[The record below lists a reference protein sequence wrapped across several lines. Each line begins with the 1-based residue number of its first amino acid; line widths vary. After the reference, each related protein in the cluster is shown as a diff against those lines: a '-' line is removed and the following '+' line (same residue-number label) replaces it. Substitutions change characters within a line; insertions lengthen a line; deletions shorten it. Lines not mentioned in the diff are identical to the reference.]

1 MWFELGGEREREAR
15 FWRFGLMA
23 RETWG
28 RRRRRRKVLSRPLL
42 SCAAT
47 KAGGGGA
54 RIAYGRRRFSV
65 SSRGSSWSEFSL
77 LCSVLCSV
85 SWGFDSSSSCSCSWS
100 FEKVIMISSSWAVNG
115 FYFHLLPDE
124 LYRCCSYVFFAQTLQ
139 WEETDYYQDHVSL
152 LLFGSLSLSLWKSE
166 KLWTLVHVW
175 YSASTFDRFSRSFQM
190 NEQSFQYEYRWSI
203 VFSFPDILPIPLF
216 YPQIC
221 VVVLV
226 CLNAT
231 VSQSHSFQR
240 SWIEFQCEQK
250 FHSVFSKK
258 SRSFTQTQY

>member
-47 KAGGGGA
+47 KAGGGA

-152 LLFGSLSLSLWKSE
+152 LLFGSLSLSLSE
-166 KLWTLVHVW
+166 SLKNYELWCMFDTLLVHL
-175 YSASTFDRFSRSFQM
+175 
-190 NEQSFQYEYRWSI
+190 I
-203 VFSFPDILPIPLF
+203 VFLGVFRWMNNLF
-216 YPQIC
+216 DMNIDDR
-221 VVVLV
+221 LF
-226 CLNAT
+226 
-231 VSQSHSFQR
+231 SHSQTFYR
-240 SWIEFQCEQK
+240 YPCFAHK
-250 FHSVFSKK
+250 FVWSCWCV
-258 SRSFTQTQY
+258 

>member
-28 RRRRRRKVLSRPLL
+28 RRRRRRKGAEPATPVLCSYK
-42 SCAAT
+42 SW
-47 KAGGGGA
+47 
-54 RIAYGRRRFSV
+54 RRRSSDCIWEKEILGEFS
-65 SSRGSSWSEFSL
+65 RLFLIGILIALFRSL
-77 LCSVLCSV
+77 LCFLRFWQLEFLFLFLIFRKSNNDLEFLGGQWILFSFVAWWTIQMLFLRFLCSDLTMRRN
-85 SWGFDSSSSCSCSWS
+85 W
-100 FEKVIMISSSWAVNG
+100 
-115 FYFHLLPDE
+115 LLP
-124 LYRCCSYVFFAQTLQ
+124 
-139 WEETDYYQDHVSL
+139 
-152 LLFGSLSLSLWKSE
+152 GSCFSPLVWLSLSLWKSE

-203 VFSFPDILPIPLF
+203 VFSFPDILTIPLF
-216 YPQIC
+216 YPQIR

-258 SRSFTQTQY
+258 SRSFTQTRY